1 MCRRVGSWP
10 TGELSRH
17 LPPQHGAHHRQDF
30 QGQQA
35 RRPSCPAAHGIR
47 ADLESQDCQ
56 GARPRNP
63 GHTACPRRR
72 GDRMKRREFITL
84 LGGAAAW
91 PIAARAQQPTK
102 TLKVGTVAGTPKS
115 SPQWVAFE
123 RRMVE
128 LGYQEGRN
136 FSFDFL
142 QAASADEYEALY
154 RKLAARE
161 PDVILAIGPEI
172 GLKSA
177 LAVTRTVPIVM
188 IAIDYDPLARGYVT
202 SLARPSGNITGVVFQ
217 QIELA
222 AKRVQ
227 LIKDGFPDRLAA
239 TMFWDKLSADQW
251 EAARSTAAKLGLQ
264 LSGIELREPPY
275 DYEAAL
281 DQAPLD
287 YRGMLIV
294 PTSPSFFRDRAR
306 LADFALRHRILSMFV
321 FREWVDAGGL
331 LRYGPSIT
339 ALFGRVA
346 EFVDRLARGAKPAD
360 LPIEQP
366 TKFEMVVNLKTA
378 RAIGIDLPTA
388 ILLRADE
395 VIE

>member
-1 MCRRVGSWP
+1 
-10 TGELSRH
+10 
-17 LPPQHGAHHRQDF
+17 
-30 QGQQA
+30 
-35 RRPSCPAAHGIR
+35 
-47 ADLESQDCQ
+47 
-56 GARPRNP
+56 
-63 GHTACPRRR
+63 
-72 GDRMKRREFITL
+72 MKRRDFITL
-84 LGGAAAW
+84 VGGAAAW
-91 PIAARAQQPTK
+91 PLAAHAQQPAK
-102 TLKVGTVAGTPKS
+102 ILRVGTVAGTPKS

-123 RRMVE
+123 RRMGE

-142 QAASADEYEALY
+142 QAATADEYEALY
-154 RKLAARE
+154 RKLAARV

-177 LAVTRTVPIVM
+177 LAVTRTMPIVM

-202 SLARPSGNITGVVFQ
+202 SLARPSGNVTGVVFQ

-222 AKRVQ
+222 AKRIK
-227 LIKDGFPDRLAA
+227 LIKDGFPDRPAA

-251 EAARSTAAKLGLQ
+251 EAARSTAAMLGLQ
-264 LSGIELREPPY
+264 LSGIELHEWPY

-281 DQAPLD
+281 HQAPLD
-287 YRGMLIV
+287 HRGMLIV
-294 PTSPSFFRDRAR
+294 PTSPAFFRDRAR
-306 LADFALRHRILSMFV
+306 LADFALRRRILSMFV

-331 LRYGPSIT
+331 LCYGPSIT

-346 EFVDRLARGAKPAD
+346 EFVDRIARGAQPAD

-378 RAIGIDLPTA
+378 KTIGIELPTA

>member
-1 MCRRVGSWP
+1 M
-10 TGELSRH
+10 
-17 LPPQHGAHHRQDF
+17 
-30 QGQQA
+30 
-35 RRPSCPAAHGIR
+35 
-47 ADLESQDCQ
+47 
-56 GARPRNP
+56 
-63 GHTACPRRR
+63 RRR
-72 GDRMKRREFITL
+72 DFITL
-84 LGGAAAW
+84 LGGAAAAW
-91 PIAARAQQPTK
+91 PLAARAQQPTK
-102 TLKVGTVAGTPKS
+102 ILRVGTVAGTPRS
-115 SPQWVAFE
+115 SPQWVAFN
-123 RRMVE
+123 RRMGE

-142 QAASADEYEALY
+142 QAASSADEYEVLY
-154 RKLAARE
+154 RKLAARV

-172 GLKSA
+172 GLRSA
-177 LAVTRTVPIVM
+177 LAVTRTLPIVM

-202 SLARPSGNITGVVFQ
+202 SLARPSGNVTGVVFQ

-222 AKRVQ
+222 AKRIQ

-251 EAARSTAAKLGLQ
+251 EAARSTAAMLGLQ
-264 LSGIELREPPY
+264 LSGIELRESPY
-275 DYEAAL
+275 DYEVAF

-287 YRGMLIV
+287 HRGMLIV

-331 LRYGPSIT
+331 LCYGPSIT

-346 EFVDRLARGAKPAD
+346 EFVDRIARGAQPAD

-366 TKFEMVVNLKTA
+366 TRFEMVVNLKTA
-378 RAIGIDLPTA
+378 KAIGIELPTA

>member
-1 MCRRVGSWP
+1 
-10 TGELSRH
+10 
-17 LPPQHGAHHRQDF
+17 
-30 QGQQA
+30 
-35 RRPSCPAAHGIR
+35 
-47 ADLESQDCQ
+47 
-56 GARPRNP
+56 
-63 GHTACPRRR
+63 
-72 GDRMKRREFITL
+72 MKRREFITL

-91 PIAARAQQPTK
+91 PLTVRAQQPTK
-102 TLKVGTVAGTPKS
+102 ILKVGTVAGTPKS

-154 RKLAARE
+154 RKLAARG

-188 IAIDYDPLARGYVT
+188 IAIDYDPLAHGYVT
-202 SLARPSGNITGVVFQ
+202 SLARPSGNVTGVVFQ

-222 AKRVQ
+222 AKRIQV
-227 LIKDGFPDRLAA
+227 IKDGFPDRVAA
-239 TMFWDKLSADQW
+239 TMFWDKLSSDQW
-251 EAARSTAAKLGLQ
+251 EAARSTAAMLDLQ
-264 LSGIELREPPY
+264 LVGIELREWPY

-287 YRGMLIV
+287 HRGMLVV
-294 PTSPSFFRDRAR
+294 PTSPFFFRDRAR
-306 LADFALRHRILSMFV
+306 LAEFALRHRILSMFV

-331 LRYGPSIT
+331 LCYGPSIT
-339 ALFGRVA
+339 ALFARVA
-346 EFVDRLARGAKPAD
+346 EFVDRIARGAQPVD

-378 RAIGIDLPTA
+378 RAIGIELPTA